1 MVTNYDAASGKPPSG
16 MSFQERHRLFFCY
29 GARILNDSKLS

>member
-16 MSFQERHRLFFCY
+16 MSFQERHRLFFVMVPEF
-29 GARILNDSKLS
+29 